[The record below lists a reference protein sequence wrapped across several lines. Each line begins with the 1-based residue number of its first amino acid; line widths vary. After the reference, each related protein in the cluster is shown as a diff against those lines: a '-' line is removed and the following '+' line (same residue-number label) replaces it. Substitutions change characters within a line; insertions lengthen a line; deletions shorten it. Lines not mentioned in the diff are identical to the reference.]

1 MLDFQD
7 LDIQQVRKYAADRKN
22 KPLELYRTFLPYSKK
37 FCLKLGYFSTNA
49 IFPIATSMASF
60 VVGGGEMSVVI
71 NHILRKKDKDFLTN
85 DRIDD
90 RVLIES
96 ALLDERELAELI
108 KIGSEHFFSCL
119 KYLKENGQ
127 LKIQPVKTIRGE
139 MSHYKEGIF
148 IDRSGNK
155 ISFNGSCNFTY
166 KGLVENGES
175 ITALYS
181 WGDGNS
187 EGTIEEDFN
196 IFQSI
201 INKVNPDYQ
210 YLDVSEI
217 EAIVDKARDKDEEEL
232 IQDEI
237 EIIERFKTQTNSK
250 FYINYVSE
258 DTDIFEYKPSSKN
271 NVPSFPFLKPHDYQM
286 EAYKAWV
293 KNDYSAIFAMA
304 TGTGKTVTSLNC
316 LLEEYRKNKDQTYRA
331 FILVPT
337 ITLVNQWEEE
347 ALNFNFKNI
356 IKISSKSDWRS
367 RLGTKLSSA
376 KRIPSSFIIICTY
389 ATFAMEKFQKY
400 VKKLPEDT
408 LFIADEAHNMG
419 SKSVLEKLDNIPLK
433 RRIGLSATPKRIYDP
448 EGTKE
453 IENFFNDQE
462 PYTVTYSMEKAIN
475 NDVLTKYDYYP
486 HIVELT
492 TEELEEYIELTKKIA
507 RQYFIESSI
516 DKNSNLERLLLQRK
530 RIIHKASNKLSKAV
544 SILRNR
550 YEEEGTL
557 KYTFVYVPEGMDPD
571 LSEMNLENED
581 EARIINHYIRE
592 IALIDDSILV
602 NKIVGGMK
610 DRETILKQ
618 FSRGDIQ
625 VLTSMKCL
633 DEGVDIP
640 RAEYAIFCSST
651 GNPRQ
656 FIQRRGRVLRTH
668 PQKTS
673 ATVHD
678 LVVIPLIDRN
688 SKENYEAEK
697 NLVKGELQRVMH
709 FASMSKNPLHSF
721 DVFTEV
727 CDHYDIDMYSIFN
740 EIKDD

>member
-1 MLDFQD
+1 MVNFDELEIEQ
-7 LDIQQVRKYAADRKN
+7 IRKFAADRKH

-60 VVGGGEMSVVI
+60 IAGGGEMSVVI
-71 NHILRKKDKDFLTN
+71 NHILRKKDKDVL
-85 DRIDD
+85 IDD
-90 RVLIES
+90 HIENEFLIKS
-96 ALLDERELAELI
+96 SLRDERELAELI
-108 KIGSEHFFSCL
+108 KIGSKHFFSCL
-119 KYLKENGQ
+119 KFLRKNGQ
-127 LKIQPVKTIRGE
+127 LTIQPVKTNFGE

-148 IDRSGNK
+148 IDSTGNK
-155 ISFNGSCNFTY
+155 VSFNGSCNFTY
-166 KGLVENGES
+166 QGLVENGES

-181 WGDGNS
+181 WGDDS
-187 EGTIEEDFN
+187 SSATIEEDYEL
-196 IFQSI
+196 FQSI
-201 INKVNPDYQ
+201 VSRENYNYQ
-210 YLDVSEI
+210 YLDVTEI
-217 EAIVDKARDKDEEEL
+217 EEILDNARDKDEEEL
-232 IQDEI
+232 IQDEK
-237 EIIERFKTQTNSK
+237 EIIERFKKQSVSNYYT
-250 FYINYVSE
+250 NYVGE
-258 DTDIFEYKPSSKN
+258 GTDIFEYKATPN
-271 NVPSFPFLKPHDYQM
+271 NGEPKFPFPKPHEYQI
-286 EAYKAWV
+286 EAYKSWID
-293 KNDYSAIFAMA
+293 NDYSAIFAMA

-316 LLEEYRKNKDQTYRA
+316 LLEEYKKNPEKTYRA

-337 ITLVNQWEEE
+337 ITLVEQWEEE
-347 ALNFNFKNI
+347 ALKFNFKNI

-376 KRIPSSFIIICTY
+376 RRISSSFIIICTY

-400 VKKLPEDT
+400 VKQLPDDT

-419 SKSVLEKLDNIPLK
+419 SNSVLDKLDNIKLK
-433 RRIGLSATPKRIYDP
+433 KRIGLSATPKRIYDP

-453 IENFFNDQE
+453 IEKFFNDEE
-462 PYTVTYSMEKAIN
+462 PYRVSYSMEKAIN

-486 HIVELT
+486 HIVKLT
-492 TEELEEYIELTKKIA
+492 TEELDKYIELTKKIT

-516 DKNSNLERLLLQRK
+516 EKNSNLERLLLQRK

-544 SILRNR
+544 EILRRR
-550 YEEEGTL
+550 YEREESL
-557 KYTFVYVPEGMDPD
+557 KYTFVYVPEGVDPD
-571 LSEMNLENED
+571 LSEMNSENEE
-581 EARIINHYIRE
+581 EARIINQYIKE
-592 IALIDDSILV
+592 IAQIDDSILV

-656 FIQRRGRVLRTH
+656 FIQRRGRVLRKH
-668 PQKTS
+668 PEKTS

-678 LVVIPLIDRN
+678 LVVIPLLN
-688 SKENYEAEK
+688 KVNKENFDTEK
-697 NLVKGELQRVMH
+697 NLVKGELQRVMY
-709 FASMSKNPLHSF
+709 FASLSKNPLHSF
-721 DVFTEV
+721 EIFSET
-727 CDHYDIDMYSIFN
+727 CDHYNIDIYSIFN
-740 EIKDD
+740 ELKDD